1 MSFLLYT
8 LPTAFIVDVDSPTP
22 PPSYL
27 HIDRVTSAFSLTPR
41 ASTPLPSTPSPPEH
55 IGGVLGSITFLSTP
69 YLVVITSS
77 SQVATLLSTPIRQI
91 TATRLLPFSPPKPT
105 KPLHPPE
112 LDRDEQLYVSL
123 FKDQLAAASYYF
135 SYDLDLTLTMQRT
148 ASVRRD
154 DGLSRLP
161 PHQRADE
168 RFFWNRFLSRALID
182 AGADAFVLPVI
193 NGYIF
198 HQSLHLSNSSVSFLL
213 ISRRSTQ
220 RSGRRFITRG
230 LDIHG
235 YASNFAETEQVLVV
249 TNPTDRNAVTVASF
263 VQTRGSIPLLWSQPV
278 TLKYTPKIRI
288 GDQGQE
294 NELAFRRHFE
304 VQVERYGRNVCV
316 NLVNQ
321 KGSELVLVKEFTA
334 LVNTYNAGRKA
345 DGKVAEDGSG
355 GVSGTSIDSGEVRLI
370 NWDFHHECKGMKFEN
385 VSKLIALVGQA
396 EWAAQGYFQASVVMQ
411 TVGGVRKQQWT
422 PVRLQ
427 QGVFRTNCI
436 DCLDRTNVVQ
446 AAFAQHVLMQQLA
459 HLLPAAV
466 SNSSTPPSVQQMLR
480 TCWANNADAMSVQ
493 YSGTGALKTD
503 FTRTG
508 KRTMRGALQDGV
520 NSLTRY
526 YLNNFQDGR
535 NQDRVDLFLGL
546 YQPSTS
552 YTSPFAPI
560 RSRRHPLYQRSVPE
574 FFASFALAL
583 LILLGLWSY
592 LVPSQ
597 HWAVRPWL
605 HVSGVASA
613 LGFASLVG
621 VAGSRVLLRYGER
634 YVNKPMLRE
643 GRG

>member
-8 LPTAFIVDVDSPTP
+8 LPSAFIVDVDSPNLP
-22 PPSYL
+22 PTYL
-27 HIDRVTSAFSLTPR
+27 HIDRLTSAFSLLPR
-41 ASTPLPSTPSPPEH
+41 STTPLPSTPPEH
-55 IGGVLGSITFLSTP
+55 IGGLLGSITFLSTP

-91 TATRLLPFSPPKPT
+91 TATRLLPFAPKP
-105 KPLHPPE
+105 KPLHPAE
-112 LDRDEQLYVSL
+112 LERDEQLYLSL
-123 FKDQLAAASYYF
+123 FREQLAAASYYF
-135 SYDLDLTLTMQRT
+135 SYDLDLTLTIQRLS
-148 ASVRRD
+148 AIRRD
-154 DGLSRLP
+154 DALARLH

-168 RFFWNRFLSRALID
+168 RFYWNRYLSRQLID

-235 YASNFAETEQVLVV
+235 YASNFAETEQILVV
-249 TNPTDRNAVTVASF
+249 TNPTDRNVVTVASF
-263 VQTRGSIPLLWSQPV
+263 LQTRGSIPLLWSQPV
-278 TLKYTPKIRI
+278 SLKYTPKIRI
-288 GDQGQE
+288 GDQGKE

-334 LVNTYNAGRKA
+334 LVNTYNAGRKSDA
-345 DGKVAEDGSG
+345 KVADDGTG

-370 NWDFHHECKGMKFEN
+370 NWDFHKECSKMKFEN
-385 VSKLIALVGQA
+385 VSKLIALIGQA
-396 EWAAQGYFQASVVMQ
+396 EWSHQGHFQATVVTE
-411 TVGGVRKQQWT
+411 TVNGVRKQQWT
-422 PVRLQ
+422 PTRLQ

-446 AAFAQHVLMQQLA
+446 AAFAQHVLVQQLA
-459 HLLPAAV
+459 ALLPA
-466 SNSSTPPSVQQMLR
+466 SITNSTVPPSVQQMLR
-480 TCWANNADAMSVQ
+480 VCWANNADAMSVQ

-508 KRTMRGALQDGV
+508 KRTIKGAMKDGV

-526 YLNNFQDGR
+526 YLNNFRDGR

-546 YQPSTS
+546 YQPSAS
-552 YTSPFAPI
+552 HSSPFAPR

-574 FFASFALAL
+574 FFVSFALAL
-583 LILLGLWSY
+583 LIVLGLWSY

-597 HWAVRPWL
+597 HWVVRPWQ
-605 HVSGVASA
+605 HVSTWVSA
-613 LGFASLVG
+613 MGFSVLVG
-621 VAGSRVLLRYGER
+621 VAGSRVLLRYGDR
-634 YVNKPMLRE
+634 YVNKPVLRE